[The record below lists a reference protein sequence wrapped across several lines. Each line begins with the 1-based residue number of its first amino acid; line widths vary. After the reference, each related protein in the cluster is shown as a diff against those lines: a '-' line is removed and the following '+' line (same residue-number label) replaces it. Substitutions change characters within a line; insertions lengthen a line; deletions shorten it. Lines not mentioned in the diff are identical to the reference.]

1 MANGAREA
9 EAFDDG
15 TIEGAS
21 ARDEVYEEASGG
33 VGTWLSLVL
42 WERQRTSAGSLP
54 QSFYGKTSRASREMS
69 AFLVDTVGHGDAGT
83 CR

>member
-15 TIEGAS
+15 RIEGAS

-33 VGTWLSLVL
+33 RRDVAIPRSVGASKDKRRISSPKFL
-42 WERQRTSAGSLP
+42 WKNFSSV
-54 QSFYGKTSRASREMS
+54 S
-69 AFLVDTVGHGDAGT
+69 
-83 CR
+83 